1 MLSKSVA
8 KKRLGEILIDEGC
21 LTGKELERGL
31 ELQKKEGGLIGNLL
45 IRMGAITEEEL
56 VAALARQLSL
66 PFIRI
71 SNYSVNRAVLKR
83 VPKDVA
89 VSYLLF
95 PFDEDEGTFSIAVTD
110 PLNNEAFEAVK
121 KSVSSHI
128 QVFLSTPAEIK
139 SCIEL
144 YYGEPVDQ
152 PAGSGGPG
160 RK

>member
-1 MLSKSVA
+1 MLSKSMA

-21 LTGKELERGL
+21 LTAKELEKGL

-110 PLNNEAFEAVK
+110 PLNDEAFEAVK

-144 YYGEPVDQ
+144 YYGEPVNQ
-152 PAGSGGPG
+152 PTRSGEPEV
-160 RK
+160 K

>member
-1 MLSKSVA
+1 MLPKNLS

-21 LTGKELERGL
+21 LTAKELAKGL

-110 PLNNEAFEAVK
+110 PLNDEAFEAVK
-121 KSVSSHI
+121 KSVCSHI

-144 YYGEPVDQ
+144 YYGEPVNQ
-152 PAGSGGPG
+152 PTRSGEPEV
-160 RK
+160 K